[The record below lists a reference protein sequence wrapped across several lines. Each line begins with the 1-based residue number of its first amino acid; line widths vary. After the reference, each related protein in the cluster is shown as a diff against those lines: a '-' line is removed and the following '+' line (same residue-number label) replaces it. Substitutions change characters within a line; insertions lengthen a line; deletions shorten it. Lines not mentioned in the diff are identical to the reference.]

1 MQPQHWKG
9 RVYEESDID
18 LLALTDTGFEEA
30 CFDLLLSLGFRNLIW
45 RQGSADRGRDIEGV
59 RFVDHPP
66 VDHYQE
72 RWFFECKRYSGGVPP
87 EKLNSKIAWA
97 DADKP
102 NHLVILMTSHPTDA
116 GLLWLDQIR
125 LQKSYA
131 IHVVDGK
138 ALRRLFAERPSLV
151 ARYFVDP
158 EQKLLL
164 EGRRNWLVHGIV
176 PEAETLKLLSER
188 LDYRKLGV
196 QELAF
201 LLASAKLR
209 NDEVDGLVGDSGP
222 SYFDGLVP
230 FVIDHANSDSSVL
243 PGSYEVVQCVAGV
256 SSWEIAY
263 PKYVAA
269 QLVIDPHAKS
279 RPALYCLVYDSE
291 GEGVEVIVEASS
303 EFDSMI
309 RYFEA
314 DAGKLAR
321 RSFKGPLMTPV
332 EPVIPGV
339 ARSTMTVKV
348 ERQRSSLQTN
358 RLDAPSQADPE

>member
-1 MQPQHWKG
+1 MRRG

-66 VDHYQE
+66 VDLFQE

-97 DADKP
+97 DACRP
-102 NHLVILMTSHPTDA
+102 NHLVILMTSHLTDA

-125 LQKSYA
+125 PQKSYA

-138 ALRRLFAERPSLV
+138 ALRRLFAERPDLV

-164 EGRRNWLVHGIV
+164 DARRNWLVHGIV

-188 LDYRKLGV
+188 LGYRKLSM
-196 QELAF
+196 QESAF

-209 NDEVDGLVGDSGP
+209 SDEVDDLVDDSGP

-230 FVIDHANSDSSVL
+230 YVMDFANSDSSVL
-243 PGSYEVVQCVAGV
+243 PSNYEVVQCAAGV
-256 SSWEIAY
+256 SAWEIAY

-269 QLVIDPHAKS
+269 QLIIDPHARS
-279 RPALYCLVYDSE
+279 RPALYCLVYDGE
-291 GEGVEVIVEASS
+291 GEGVEMIVEASS
-303 EFDSMI
+303 DFDSTI

-321 RSFKGPLMTPV
+321 ESFKGPLMAPV
-332 EPVIPGV
+332 EPRIPGV
-339 ARSTMTVKV
+339 AKSTMTVKV
-348 ERQRSSLQTN
+348 ERRSSSQTH
-358 RLDAPSQADPE
+358 RPDASNQADSE